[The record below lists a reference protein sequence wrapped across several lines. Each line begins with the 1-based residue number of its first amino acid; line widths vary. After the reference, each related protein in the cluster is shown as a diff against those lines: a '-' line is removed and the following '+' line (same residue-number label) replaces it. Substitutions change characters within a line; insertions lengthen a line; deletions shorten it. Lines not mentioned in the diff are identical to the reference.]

1 LGIFLN
7 KSARKRHWQSPENSP
22 ENRSWRTGSS
32 SRVQRAW
39 VAGLRDSGLRAFV
52 GQRVFAGNPLEPPEI
67 ATGTAAV
74 DPLVGSSTIGS
85 PFVRSGSRVAWV
97 TGLLYR
103 VCGCSGHRKSLALAS
118 SSTTHGGSASPGSRA
133 RRFFPSPSL
142 ALSLDLSFSR
152 SHSLL
157 STPLS
162 DLPLTRSLSVCS
174 GRTEKKE
181 E

>member
-22 ENRSWRTGSS
+22 ENRSWRT